1 LLFLFGHF
9 WNESIAHAWHSED
22 ITLSVLAI
30 AKGLAQKKDVLAQ
43 VALFHEAVW
52 PDGLHEFRL
61 LDDSVA
67 VVNQEQ
73 ENFEGLRRE
82 GERLSAMQEQAFL
95 PVHPER
101 AKIAEAFSLLH
112 HAAILRTLRRIEPIP
127 KDIEQPLRAGCNH
140 GGAQEQQERAR
151 CAAESI
157 TGTRRD
163 A

>member
-1 LLFLFGHF
+1 VLFLFGYF
-9 WNESIAHAWHSED
+9 GDKSIADSRHRND
-22 ITLSVLAI
+22 ISLSVLAI
-30 AKGLAQKKDVLAQ
+30 AESLAQKEYVLAQ

-101 AKIAEAFSLLH
+101 AKIAEAFSLRH
-112 HAAILRTLRRIEPIP
+112 HAAILRTLRRIEPLP
-127 KDIEQPLRAGCNH
+127 KDIEQPLRAGCKH
-140 GGAQEQQERAR
+140 GGAQ
-151 CAAESI
+151 
-157 TGTRRD
+157 G
-163 A
+163 

>member
-1 LLFLFGHF
+1 LFGYF
-9 WNESIAHAWHSED
+9 RDKSIANSRHRKDAA
-22 ITLSVLAI
+22 LSVLAI
-30 AKGLAQKKDVLAQ
+30 AESLAQKEDVLAQ
-43 VALFHEAVW
+43 VVLFDEAAW

-61 LDDSVA
+61 PDDTVA

-112 HAAILRTLRRIEPIP
+112 HAAILRTLRRIEAIP
-127 KDIEQPLRAGCNH
+127 KDIEQPLRAGCKH
-140 GGAQEQQERAR
+140 GGAQGKQGRAR